1 MYALNAVLCLIFGI
15 IIYFYQNFLKSMS
28 FAAYNPSDSI
38 LMSVFFILAIFFFI
52 LEFRM
57 YKKTKK

>member
-52 LEFRM
+52 
-57 YKKTKK
+57 